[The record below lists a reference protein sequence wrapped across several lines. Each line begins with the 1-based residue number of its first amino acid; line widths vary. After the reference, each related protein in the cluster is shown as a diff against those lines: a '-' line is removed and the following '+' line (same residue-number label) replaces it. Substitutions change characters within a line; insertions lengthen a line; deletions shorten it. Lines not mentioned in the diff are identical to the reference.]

1 MHDRGL
7 RKLHL
12 VRHAESVWNGERR
25 VQGTCSG
32 VLLSERGREQAR
44 LLGKRLERMEFASVH
59 SSDAER
65 AVETAHI
72 ALGGELEIFVRPD
85 LRELTLGAWE
95 GRLISEL
102 KEEQPDQVDLWY
114 RAPTKVEIEGAENL
128 YSFRDRVVAAI
139 EDIIDSSDEGDLL
152 VFTHGG
158 VICSY
163 LTSIFEMDLDDLW
176 SFSLP
181 NASITSIVL
190 DFRPRLRSFG
200 DTSHL
205 TGDGPGFDGMPSAF

>member
-1 MHDRGL
+1 MHDREL

-25 VQGTCSG
+25 VQGTCPG
-32 VLLSERGREQAR
+32 VLLSERGREQAH
-44 LLGKRLERMEFASVH
+44 LLGKRLRRMEFSAVF

-65 AVETAHI
+65 AVETARI
-72 ALGGELEIFVRPD
+72 ALGEGREISLHPE

-95 GRLISEL
+95 GRLIGEL
-102 KEEQPDQVDLWY
+102 RKEALDQVDLWY

-128 YSFRDRVVAAI
+128 YAFRDRVVSAI
-139 EDIIDSSDEGDLL
+139 DGLIDSPGEDDLL

-158 VICSY
+158 VICTY
-163 LTSIFEMDLDDLW
+163 LTHIFEMDLDDLW

-190 DFRPRLRSFG
+190 DFRPRLSSFG
-200 DTSHL
+200 DTAHL
-205 TGDGPGFDGMPSAF
+205 MGDAFSLDGMSSVF

>member
-7 RKLHL
+7 RKLYL

-25 VQGTCSG
+25 VQGTRPG

-44 LLGKRLERMEFASVH
+44 MLGERLRLMEFSAVY

-65 AVETAHI
+65 AVETARI
-72 ALGGELEIFVRPD
+72 ALGAGREILLSSD

-95 GRLISEL
+95 GRLIGEL
-102 KEEQPDQVDLWY
+102 RDEAPDQVGLWY
-114 RAPTKVEIEGAENL
+114 RAPTMVEIDGAENL
-128 YSFRDRVVAAI
+128 YAFRDRVVSAI
-139 EDIIDSSDEGDLL
+139 ETIIDSSDEGDIL

-158 VICSY
+158 VICGY
-163 LTSIFEMDLDDLW
+163 LTDIFGMDLDDLW

-200 DTSHL
+200 DTAHL
-205 TGDGPGFDGMPSAF
+205 DQAEPGHDGISPEL

>member
-1 MHDRGL
+1 MHDKEL

-25 VQGTCSG
+25 VQGTCPG

-44 LLGKRLERMEFASVH
+44 LLGERLRRMEFSAVY

-65 AVETAHI
+65 AVETARI
-72 ALGGELEIFVRPD
+72 ALGEESEISMRPE

-95 GRLISEL
+95 GRLIGDL
-102 KEEQPDQVDLWY
+102 RKEALDQVDLWY
-114 RAPTKVEIEGAENL
+114 RAPTKLEIEGAENL
-128 YSFRDRVVAAI
+128 YAFRDRVVSAI
-139 EDIIDSSDEGDLL
+139 ETIIDSSDEGDLL

-158 VICSY
+158 VICGY
-163 LTSIFEMDLDDLW
+163 LTNIFEMDLDDLW

-200 DTSHL
+200 DTAHL
-205 TGDGPGFDGMPSAF
+205 MGDSLGSDGMPSAF

>member
-25 VQGTCSG
+25 VQGTCPG
-32 VLLSERGREQAR
+32 VLLSDRGREQAR
-44 LLGKRLERMEFASVH
+44 LLGERLRLMEFSAVY

-65 AVETAHI
+65 AVETARI
-72 ALGGELEIFVRPD
+72 ALGDDREIFLRPD

-95 GRLISEL
+95 GRLINEL
-102 KEEQPDQVDLWY
+102 RTEAPDQVDLWY
-114 RAPTKVEIEGAENL
+114 RAPTRMEIEGAENL
-128 YSFRDRVVAAI
+128 YAFRDRVVSAI
-139 EDIIDSSDEGDLL
+139 EAIVDSSDEGDLIL
-152 VFTHGG
+152 FTHGG
-158 VICSY
+158 VICGY
-163 LTSIFEMDLDDLW
+163 LTNIFEMDLDNLW

-200 DTSHL
+200 DTAHL
-205 TGDGPGFDGMPSAF
+205 MEEEPGHDGISSAF

>member
-1 MHDRGL
+1 
-7 RKLHL
+7 
-12 VRHAESVWNGERR
+12 
-25 VQGTCSG
+25 
-32 VLLSERGREQAR
+32 
-44 LLGKRLERMEFASVH
+44 MEFSAIF

-65 AVETAHI
+65 AVETARI
-72 ALGGELEIFVRPD
+72 ALGEGREISLHPE

-102 KEEQPDQVDLWY
+102 RKEALDQVDLWY

-128 YSFRDRVVAAI
+128 YAFRDRVVSAI
-139 EDIIDSSDEGDLL
+139 DGLIDSPGEDDLL

-158 VICSY
+158 VICTY
-163 LTSIFEMDLDDLW
+163 LTHIFEMDLDDLW

-190 DFRPRLRSFG
+190 DFRPRLSSFG
-200 DTSHL
+200 DTAHL
-205 TGDGPGFDGMPSAF
+205 MGAAFGLDGMSSAL